1 MSTKKLPSRKMRG
14 RILSSASFLI
24 GRPLSCISI
33 VTSAAPLPLSTGS
46 TFVTLPTSTPAIR
59 TGDFGFRLFTSLKT
73 ALNSYGFAN
82 GFDFEKPK

>member
-1 MSTKKLPSRKMRG
+1 MRG

-24 GRPLSCISI
+24 GSPLSSISI
-33 VTSAAPLPLSTGS
+33 VTWAAPLPSSTGS
-46 TFVTLPTSTPAIR
+46 TFRTLPTSTPAIR

-82 GFDFEKPK
+82 GFAFEKPK